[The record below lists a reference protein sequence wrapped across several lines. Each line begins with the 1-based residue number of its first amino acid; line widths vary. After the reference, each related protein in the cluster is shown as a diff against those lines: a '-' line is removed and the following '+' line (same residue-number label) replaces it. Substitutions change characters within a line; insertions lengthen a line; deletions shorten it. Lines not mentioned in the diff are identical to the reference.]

1 MNETA
6 VPYNIPPEF
15 VDAAKKD
22 IERQKS
28 PIDIRSKF
36 ENLLSSQSIQDIKES
51 GVSKIGNVVVTPTLL
66 NDARNDN
73 NLKTNLFLQF
83 RNQQE
88 KFTQKQDQPI
98 VPLSSSDFKDIDT
111 SMFDPEIK
119 TTEAFQDLLTAVT
132 DRQLIAKVFGKG
144 SKLPLKGKQ
153 LIVDQFQTG
162 NFYDEAS
169 RMIASLPGDVLRL
182 PNLAYMINAGVQSA
196 YHGFKTQEDGAMG
209 SKFMQ
214 LMADTPNLQKYNAAL
229 NSSVVTRDAAS
240 RLQQWYKDTY
250 IKTHGEN
257 AYKEDHGEASI
268 VLNPQ
273 TGQPQFEEDA
283 EGNIINATRDLDL
296 STAADLLDLSYRKLN
311 GTEKSAMFFA
321 SIAPFT
327 IPARFARSH
336 GALQLDKKIED
347 YSKKHNVKNLKNVEI
362 LNQMRKQDGYKLWSN
377 WRSVWSVLSL
387 RGDKTRIK
395 EFENI
400 NDHSRTILNY
410 DQSIKT
416 YTDTIDDIDEK
427 LNLLGQRK
435 GQLTKKI
442 DTDEINSLKEQ
453 KIQAQKLLTLN
464 KDARTAYV
472 RKNGGGRY
480 DNPYL
485 RSIIADDIIISSVM
499 GYGGELFGSFDE
511 DGDVSNERMGEMIL
525 GLFAPIVSPSLTKG
539 LAKFGY
545 MGVDFV
551 AGKGGIK
558 NMAMTLQNSKW
569 LPFIKPGDLVNN
581 DEVKFKKIIESINLR
596 EGKKVTA
603 PTTDQ
608 IESFRLFSNI
618 FQNMRQEYREKA
630 YASVLRYNDV
640 MDGFEDEMKNVLKL
654 SPEQIN
660 ENMNTLQL
668 TMAEVTGLAPLISY
682 SNRVGNNFN
691 SSDAINDIDRL
702 AAMAFAQ
709 EDKLNGV
716 DVLLRTLKQSL
727 KQQSGV
733 DLDSNSQLQ
742 KTFEYYTN
750 MINLQKNDVL
760 EKKQHLQKALDVF
773 ENNVGL
779 DQIDTDTINKIVD
792 LKELLVT
799 SFDAQQMADRGNNVV
814 NTYNN
819 LMKNAKKQLQET
831 EAFAYDMDD
840 KAVKFQIRRVADVMF
855 DLEYGRK
862 RATASKFYD
871 TTNDFAKQNNITIDF
886 TKLIKNYLNASADL
900 KDKPL
905 QEVFGR
911 GSDFLNTVGVP
922 MRKTFTRMATTALKR
937 NYSQEAIDGLKRT
950 LTKKGVQANSDLDLA
965 LYLADVQK
973 EALKGGADI
982 GPNNML
988 NFFQGT
994 VEEAED
1000 VYRYFRDKSL
1010 YLNKSKNNVRKPLA
1024 IINEHKQIIDDI
1036 MLEAGGEEFLRL
1048 VKNQRSKYANIMGET
1063 TDMKGLDAGYAQE
1076 VINSRKNKA
1085 GITRKNRERIQTDIQ
1100 GNYFYAIDT
1109 NRPEAPFYNIA
1120 NSAEKFLRESDP
1132 LKAKNILDTDIESQ
1146 KNRVMHFLGAS
1157 MVNKRFAFDL
1167 RDPKQRNILGM
1178 AEGILNTVVTK
1189 QLSAAL
1195 QADTRQAKRVIDAA
1209 KEKSYSNLDQIQ
1221 PESYNFVQSMNLIKL
1236 QNKLKIPVI
1245 REDGEFQTI
1254 NFLDLNDVNGLTVD
1268 ITELAKTSKK
1278 VRNDFSSIIKDMKDE
1293 KGAVR
1298 IAANALVDDKKRVL
1312 AELEKASAGVTNP
1325 KKYFQDNFQNATP
1338 ESIDTFIDDLVGKGM
1353 SRDSAESSV
1362 KYMYLR
1368 GIFEISGERKTFN
1381 QLAEF
1386 EKNPIRSEITD
1397 TQKFIDIAL
1406 DPTKNKVAEKILGLD
1421 NNHNTFI
1428 QDIGKWINYAG
1439 GSPKGFQPRADTK
1452 EMTIDNVFSRAFN
1465 LARGMVSPLYVGT
1478 EVAVRMLLERNQSL
1492 LSVALKDKQAAKIM
1506 AEIIR
1511 NPEKIIDRDIKTL
1524 GDRVKIYILEEAITN
1539 NNGKLPTLA
1548 EFIGSDDET
1557 VIGSEEDL
1565 AKQRLGIPSEK
1576 FTAEEVQ

>member
-6 VPYNIPPEF
+6 VPYNIPSEF
-15 VDAAKKD
+15 VDVAKKD

-36 ENLLSSQSIQDIKES
+36 ENLLSSQSVQDIKES
-51 GVSKIGNVVVTPTLL
+51 GVSKIGNVILTPTLL
-66 NDARNDN
+66 NDARNDED
-73 NLKTNLFLQF
+73 LKTNLFLQF

-88 KFTQKQDQPI
+88 KFTQKRDQPV
-98 VPLSSSDFKDIDT
+98 VPLSSSDFTDIDT

-119 TTEAFQDLLTAVT
+119 TTEAFQDLLSAVK
-132 DRQLIAKVFGKG
+132 DRQLIAKVFGKD
-144 SKLPLKGKQ
+144 SQLPLKGKQ

-162 NFYDEAS
+162 SFYDEAS

-196 YHGFKTQEDGAMG
+196 YHGLKTQEDGAMS

-250 IKTHGEN
+250 TKTHGED
-257 AYKEDHGEASI
+257 AYKKDHGIASI
-268 VLNPQ
+268 ILDPT
-273 TGQPQFEEDA
+273 TGQPRFEVDA
-283 EGNIINATRDLDL
+283 QGNIVNTTRDLDL
-296 STAADLLDLSYRKLN
+296 STAADLLDLSYRQLN

-336 GALQLDKKIED
+336 GALQLDKKLED
-347 YSKKHNVKNLKNVEI
+347 YSKKHNVKNLTNVEI
-362 LNQMRKQDGYKLWSN
+362 LDQMRKQDGYKLWGN
-377 WRSVWSVLSL
+377 WRSIWSVLSL
-387 RGDKTRIK
+387 RGDKTRVK

-400 NDHSRTILNY
+400 NDHNRTILNY

-416 YTDTIDDIDEK
+416 FEETIEDIDEK

-442 DTDEINSLKEQ
+442 DTDEIKSLKEE
-453 KIQAQKLLTLN
+453 KAQAQKLLTLN
-464 KDARTAYV
+464 KDARATYV

-485 RSIIADDIIISSVM
+485 RSVIADDVIISSMM

-511 DGDVSNERMGEMIL
+511 DGDMANERMGEMIL
-525 GLFAPIVSPSLTKG
+525 GLFAPIVSPSLTRG

-545 MGVDFV
+545 MGADFI

-558 NMAMTLQNSKW
+558 NMAMAMQNSKW

-581 DEVKFKKIIESINLR
+581 DEVKFKKIIENINLR
-596 EGKKVTA
+596 EGKKITT
-603 PTTDQ
+603 PTEEQ
-608 IESFRLFSNI
+608 IQSFRLFSNI
-618 FQNMRQEYREKA
+618 FQNMRQEYRDKA

-654 SPEQIN
+654 TPEQID
-660 ENMNTLQL
+660 ENMNSLQL

-691 SSDAINDIDRL
+691 STDAINDIDRL

-716 DVLLRTLKQSL
+716 DTLLRTLKQSL
-727 KQQSGV
+727 RQQSGV

-742 KTFEYYTN
+742 KTFQYYDN
-750 MINLQKNDVL
+750 MIKLQRNDVL
-760 EKKQHLQKALDVF
+760 QKKQHLQKALDIF

-779 DQIDTDTINKIVD
+779 ESIDTGTINKIVD

-799 SFDAQQMADRGNNVV
+799 QFDALEMASRGDRVV
-814 NTYNN
+814 ATYNN
-819 LMKNAKKQLQET
+819 LMTNAKKQLQET
-831 EAFAYDMDD
+831 EAFAYDMDE

-862 RATASKFYD
+862 RATASTFYD
-871 TTNDFAKQNNITIDF
+871 TTNDFAQQNNIKVDF
-886 TKLIKNYLNASADL
+886 TKLIKNYINASEDL
-900 KDKPL
+900 KGKPL
-905 QEVFGR
+905 QEIFGR

-922 MRKTFTRMATTALKR
+922 MKKTFTRMATNALRR
-937 NYSQEAIDGLKRT
+937 NYSQEAIDGLKLT
-950 LTKKGVQANSDLDLA
+950 LGKKGIQVNNDLDLA

-973 EALKGGADI
+973 EALDKGANI

-988 NFFQGT
+988 NFFQGS

-1000 VYRYFRDKSL
+1000 VYRYFRDKAL
-1010 YLNKSKNNVRKPLA
+1010 YLNKSKNNVRRPLA

-1036 MLEAGGEEFLRL
+1036 MLEAGGEDFLRL
-1048 VKNQRSKYANIMGET
+1048 VKNQRSRYASIMGET

-1076 VINSRKNKA
+1076 VLNSRKNKE
-1085 GITRKNRERIQTDIQ
+1085 GIIRKNRERIEKATQ
-1100 GNYFYAIDT
+1100 GNYFYAIDK
-1109 NRPEAPFYNIA
+1109 NRPETPFYNIA
-1120 NSAEKFLRESDP
+1120 NSAEKFLREADP
-1132 LKAKNILDTDIESQ
+1132 LEAKKILDVEVESQ
-1146 KNRVMHFLGAS
+1146 KNRIMHFLGAT
-1157 MVNKRFAFDL
+1157 MVDGKFAFDL
-1167 RDPKQRNILGM
+1167 RDLRQRKILGM
-1178 AEGILNTVVTK
+1178 AEGILNTVVVK
-1189 QLSAAL
+1189 QLSAAI
-1195 QADTRQAKRVIDAA
+1195 QKDSRRAKQVIEAA
-1209 KEKSYSNLDQIQ
+1209 KKNSYSNLDQIQ
-1221 PESYNFVQSMNLIKL
+1221 PESYNFVQSMNLIQL

-1245 REDGEFQTI
+1245 KENGKPDTI
-1254 NFLDLNDVNGLTVD
+1254 NFLDLNDVAGVTVD
-1268 ITELAKTSKK
+1268 ITELARTSRK
-1278 VRNDFSSIIKDMKDE
+1278 VRDDFSAIIKDMKDE

-1298 IAANALVDDKKRVL
+1298 IAANALIDDKKRVL
-1312 AELEKASAGVTNP
+1312 SELEKASAGVSNP

-1353 SRDSAESSV
+1353 NRVDAETSV
-1362 KYMYLR
+1362 KYMYLK

-1381 QLAEF
+1381 QLAQF
-1386 EKNPIRSEITD
+1386 EKDPIRSEITD
-1397 TQKFIDIAL
+1397 TQKFIDLAL

-1421 NNHNTFI
+1421 SKHNTFI
-1428 QDIGKWINYAG
+1428 QNIAKWINYAG
-1439 GSPKGFQPRADTK
+1439 GNPKGFQPRADTK
-1452 EMTIDNVFSRAFN
+1452 EMTIDNVFSRTFN

-1511 NPEKIIDRDIKTL
+1511 NPEKIVDRDIKTL
-1524 GDRVKIYILEEAITN
+1524 GDRVKIYVLEEAITN

-1548 EFIGSDDET
+1548 EFIGEDE
-1557 VIGSEEDL
+1557 
-1565 AKQRLGIPSEK
+1565 RMNMGIESEK